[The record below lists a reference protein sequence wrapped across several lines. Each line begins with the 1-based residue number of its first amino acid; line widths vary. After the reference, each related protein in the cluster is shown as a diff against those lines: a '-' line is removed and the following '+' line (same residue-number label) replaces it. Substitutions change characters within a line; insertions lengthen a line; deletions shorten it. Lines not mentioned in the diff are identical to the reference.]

1 MPLALRGI
9 AWAHLIAIAARV
21 MERHYIPVNDLHR
34 TSKSFPPDLFSGPGD
49 VHFTDEGSAK
59 LARQVA
65 ECISN
70 ALEAR

>member
-21 MERHYIPVNDLHR
+21 MERHNIPVNDLHR
-34 TSKSFPPDLFSGPGD
+34 TSKSFPPAPGD

-65 ECISN
+65 ECIPN
-70 ALEAR
+70 ALEEHGF